1 MKTQTKILIGI
12 GAALATAGIG
22 FGIYSFSQRGK
33 STPQTGG
40 STDTNTGRNLS
51 SKIQVGDQIYPS
63 SGSVNIR
70 DEARVDDVYPTT
82 LIKKGHTG
90 LIGTVL
96 SSEIGKEDNLT
107 WYKVKLA
114 TPIGGYTSYGFP
126 KTFTEGYVRS
136 DVVKKG

>member
-40 STDTNTGRNLS
+40 STDTNTGGSLS
-51 SKIQVGDQIYPS
+51 SKIQVGDPIYPS

-70 DEARVDDVYPTT
+70 ESAEVNNGTINNI
-82 LIKKGHTG
+82 LKENHTG
-90 LIGTVL
+90 IIGTVL
-96 SSEIGKEDNLT
+96 SSEIGKKDNLT

-114 TPIGGYTSYGFP
+114 TPIEGYKKFVIPY
-126 KTFTEGYVRS
+126 TFTEGYVRS
-136 DVVKKG
+136 DVVKK